1 MGKILMDTIWLV
13 WPMFGWICTKKTSIS
28 HEVILRLV
36 FFLPQPQPMESE
48 KLNYI
53 RLVFRAKTTA
63 TYRVDTNLGQTSSV
77 GASSGSWTTRRHT
90 NSSTLETDSDTA
102 V

>member
-1 MGKILMDTIWLV
+1 MERILMDTIWLV

-36 FFLPQPQPMESE
+36 ILSQPQPMESG
-48 KLNYI
+48 KFSYI
-53 RLVFRAKTTA
+53 YISFFRAKTTA
-63 TYRVDTNLGQTSSV
+63 TYQVDTNLGQTSSV
-77 GASSGSWTTRRHT
+77 GASSGSWITRRHT
-90 NSSTLETDSDTA
+90 NSFTLEIDSDTG